1 MKTRLLIIGIGFLAF
16 FLFGIFESYG
26 EELYLDADFDFFDEQ
41 LNENRK
47 FFLGDT
53 VTIVGHSSFYK
64 ETTDEHFPAHG
75 SVFHVTIKN
84 PKGLLILE
92 DDFTSD
98 ADGKIEFSFSI
109 SKDYPVGEYHV
120 EMIVD
125 KRKNLD
131 LSFFVGNLPDDIVK
145 TSGKFDLWVED
156 SEIVSLSNTNVMG
169 VLCSDLLKKETDK
182 DSVFLD
188 PRNGDILENHSV
200 EVKAHFTDPN
210 GSKITASANPD
221 KDSCTNFSIRTP
233 DSEVSGQWSAYVT
246 ALWTDNGTLYEAT
259 SSSVSFEQK
268 DPIFRGVIEKISI
281 DKPWNQVTPLDW
293 SPDGKSIL
301 LKYYLLRDENS
312 YFPQLATMSVDGN
325 DITTLDIP
333 VLLNMTEQLSLAKFS
348 PDGKFIH
355 FFAYNDNL
363 FRYDLQTSETLQ
375 LTHQDNG
382 IIYFDYYHYLE
393 DDPDK
398 YSIVVSVDSESYSGD
413 SSKNDF
419 VLLDIGTGDNQ
430 NSIDN
435 AHALVN
441 SLEASDFDISPD
453 GKMILFQKTI
463 DSDYGWA
470 DRVLAYVPAQ
480 GDIVEIPNNQVSCGS
495 TPKWSPSGDMIVYHV
510 HSCGRGAPGGELH
523 LISVDGN
530 YHEVIRPYTNYDPG
544 SFVISPDGS
553 LILYSADNGFEIMT
567 LAKPIPEFKTITI
580 LVLMTSVV
588 PLILFSK
595 IRKPHFRLQE

>member
-1 MKTRLLIIGIGFLAF
+1 MKLLLIGFLVF
-16 FLFGIFESYG
+16 FLFGILESYG

-64 ETTDEHFPAHG
+64 ETTDEHFPASG
-75 SVFHVTIKN
+75 SIFHVTIKN

-98 ADGKIEFSFSI
+98 AKGKIEFSLFVSN
-109 SKDYPVGEYHV
+109 DYPVGEYNV

-131 LSFFVGNLPDDIVK
+131 LSFFVGNLSDDIVK
-145 TSGKFDLWVED
+145 TSGKFDLWMED

-169 VLCSDLLKKETDK
+169 VLCSGLLKKETDRN
-182 DSVFLD
+182 SVFLD

-246 ALWTDNGTLYEAT
+246 ALWIDNGTLYEAT
-259 SSSVSFEQK
+259 SNSVSFQQK

-281 DKPWNQVTPLDW
+281 NKPWNQVIPLDW

-312 YFPQLATMSVDGN
+312 LFPQLATISVDGN
-325 DITTLDIP
+325 AITPLDIP
-333 VLLNMTEQLSLAKFS
+333 VLLNMTEQISLAKFS
-348 PDGKFIH
+348 PDGKFVH
-355 FFAYNDNL
+355 FFAYNGGL

-398 YSIVVSVDSESYSGD
+398 YSIVVSVDRKSYSGD

-453 GKMILFQKTI
+453 GKRILFQKTI

-480 GDIVEIPNNQVSCGS
+480 GNITEIPNNSLNCGS
-495 TPKWSPSGDMIVYHV
+495 TPKWSPSGDMIVYNV
-510 HSCGRGAPGGELH
+510 YSCGRGAPGGELH

-530 YHEVIRPYTNYDPG
+530 YHEVLRPYTNYGPA

-553 LILYSADNGFEIMT
+553 LILYSVGNDFEIMT
-567 LAKPIPEFKTITI
+567 LIKPIPEFEAITMLI
-580 LVLMTSVV
+580 LMTSFV
-588 PLILFSK
+588 PLILFSTL
-595 IRKPHFRLQE
+595 RKSYFRWRE

>member
-1 MKTRLLIIGIGFLAF
+1 MKLLFIGFLAF
-16 FLFGIFESYG
+16 FLFGISISYG

-41 LNENRK
+41 LNESRK
-47 FFLGDT
+47 FFSGDT
-53 VTIVGHSSFYK
+53 ITIVGHSSFYK
-64 ETTDEHFPAHG
+64 EITDEHFPAPN

-84 PKGLLILE
+84 PKGMLILE
-92 DDFTSD
+92 DDFISD
-98 ADGKIEFSFSI
+98 VDGKIEFLLFV
-109 SKDYPVGEYHV
+109 SKDYPVGEYSV

-131 LSFFVGNLPDDIVK
+131 LSFFVGNLSEDIVK

-169 VLCSDLLKKETDK
+169 VLCSDLLKKETDR

-188 PRNGDILENHSV
+188 PRNGNILENHSV
-200 EVKAHFTDPN
+200 EIKAHFKDPY

-268 DPIFRGVIEKISI
+268 DPIFRGIIKKISI
-281 DKPWNQVTPLDW
+281 DKPWNQVIPLDW
-293 SPDGKSIL
+293 SPDGKFIL
-301 LKYYLLRDENS
+301 LKYYLLKDENNL
-312 YFPQLATMSVDGN
+312 FPQLATMSVDEN
-325 DITTLDIP
+325 DVTQLDIP
-333 VLLNMTEQLSLAKFS
+333 VLLNMTEQISLAKFS

-355 FFAYNDNL
+355 FSAYNGNL
-363 FRYDLQTSETLQ
+363 FRYDVYTSETLQ
-375 LTHQDNG
+375 LTHQDDG
-382 IIYFDYYHYLE
+382 ILYFDYYHYLE
-393 DDPDK
+393 EDPEK
-398 YSIVVSVDSESYSGD
+398 YSIVISVNNESYFGD
-413 SSKNDF
+413 SSKTDF
-419 VLLDIGTGDNQ
+419 VLLDIGTGDEQ
-430 NSIDN
+430 NKTDN
-435 AHALVN
+435 IHALVN

-453 GKMILFQKTI
+453 GKRILFQKTI

-480 GDIVEIPNNQVSCGS
+480 GTVTEIPNNSLDCGS
-495 TPKWSPSGDMIVYHV
+495 TPKWSPSGDMIVYNV

-530 YHEVIRPYTNYDPG
+530 YHEVLRPYTNYDPA

-553 LILYSADNGFEIMT
+553 LILYSVGNDFEIMT
-567 LAKPIPEFKTITI
+567 LIRPIPEFETTTMLI
-580 LVLMTSVV
+580 LMTSFV

-595 IRKPHFRLQE
+595 LRKIAL